1 MGEPDTTA
9 VPHRP
14 PQQAGARP
22 GSHSAARE
30 QAILT
35 AAAELVA
42 EIGYERVTVDAIAAR
57 ARASKATMYRKWPGK
72 AELVAD
78 ALRRQ
83 AENRSAGLPDTGS
96 VRGDLLWIVR
106 SIAQTFTSA
115 DRGPSLLGLV
125 EAIRADAVLRQVIA
139 AQLEERSRQDG
150 ALVCARASARGEQ
163 VDPARGPAV
172 VGLALAHLFLRTLLG
187 GEPPGTAEQRDFV
200 EQTLLPLLNIPAQT
214 ALNP

>member
-1 MGEPDTTA
+1 MNELEIPA
-9 VPHRP
+9 ISERRP
-14 PQQAGARP
+14 PKAGSRT

-30 QAILT
+30 QAILA

-83 AENRSAGLPDTGS
+83 AESQSAELPDTGS

-106 SIAQTFTSA
+106 SIALTFTSA
-115 DRGPSLLGLV
+115 DGGPSLVSLV
-125 EAIRADAVLRQVIA
+125 EAIRADPVLRDVVD
-139 AQLEERSRQDG
+139 AQIQERSRHDG
-150 ALVCARASARGEQ
+150 ALVYARASARGEQ
-163 VDPARGPAV
+163 VDASRGPAV
-172 VGLALAHLFLRTLLG
+172 IGLALAHLFLRTLLG
-187 GEPPGTAEQRDFV
+187 GEPPGEAEQRDFV
-200 EQTLLPLLNIPAQT
+200 EQALLPLMNAPA
-214 ALNP
+214 